1 MLGSK
6 DDRWWDCVPN
16 RLLSDLPLSSL
27 YSDDESEP
35 VWKVAIFRDDIIIV
49 IDGDDNVCGS
59 RA

>member
-1 MLGSK
+1 
-6 DDRWWDCVPN
+6 
-16 RLLSDLPLSSL
+16 
-27 YSDDESEP
+27 